1 MGVELVRD
9 VMSSP
14 AVTVSTD
21 TGLKDATR
29 LLARHG
35 ITALPVLD
43 PSGALVGVIS
53 EADVLQVAYLG
64 EDPIQIVPA
73 RAAPERRPVLVGEVM
88 SRHPVAVSADTS
100 VAEAV
105 DLMIGTTVKSLP
117 VVEHGHVVGVVSRR
131 DLVREL
137 ARPDELVEAEIDELV
152 RRSGNVWSVEVDDGI
167 VWIDGPETE
176 AEVLLADQ
184 LVRRVRGVVGVRLRT
199 ARRESRR

>member
-117 VVEHGHVVGVVSRR
+117 VV
-131 DLVREL
+131 
-137 ARPDELVEAEIDELV
+137 
-152 RRSGNVWSVEVDDGI
+152 
-167 VWIDGPETE
+167 
-176 AEVLLADQ
+176 
-184 LVRRVRGVVGVRLRT
+184 
-199 ARRESRR
+199 